1 MAEGK
6 RVVAIA
12 IDGSDHSE
20 NALQCKLHF
29 DFCNVSLF
37 STWFAFTQSSR
48 KRLPNTLVI
57 IDVLD
62 CCSMERFDTIN
73 RTVHK

>member
-48 KRLPNTLVI
+48 KDYPI
-57 IDVLD
+57 P
-62 CCSMERFDTIN
+62 
-73 RTVHK
+73 